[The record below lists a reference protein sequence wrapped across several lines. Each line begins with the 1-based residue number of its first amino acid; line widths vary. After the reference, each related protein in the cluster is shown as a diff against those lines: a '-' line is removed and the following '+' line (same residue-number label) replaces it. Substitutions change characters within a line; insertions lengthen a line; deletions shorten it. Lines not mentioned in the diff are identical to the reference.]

1 MVAKMND
8 QDKKRVEC
16 RSCGRVLTQVELGG
30 GLQGYYSATE
40 GPMCRTCHN
49 FYKSWVRGN
58 ETVPK
63 IRSTNSFVVFI
74 AASLVIVAIMLGYV
88 IYQNNQ
94 LANRLHSLESTL
106 DSVWDKTDEIW
117 GNQL

>member
-1 MVAKMND
+1 
-8 QDKKRVEC
+8 
-16 RSCGRVLTQVELGG
+16 
-30 GLQGYYSATE
+30 
-40 GPMCRTCHN
+40 
-49 FYKSWVRGN
+49 
-58 ETVPK
+58 
-63 IRSTNSFVVFI
+63 
-74 AASLVIVAIMLGYV
+74 LGYV